1 MKSEGT
7 VLLTSGEVF
16 AGFTIEKML
25 GQGGMGSVYL
35 ARHPRLPRQ
44 TALKLLN
51 RELFTD
57 VEVRA
62 RFEREA
68 DLAAQL
74 DHPNIVQVYDRGT
87 EDDQLWISM
96 QYVDGVDAAT
106 VNPQSLPP
114 ERAVQIIEGV
124 ADALDYAH
132 GMGVLHRDVKPAN
145 IMLARSGG
153 GNRERVFLTD
163 FGIARLREDSTHL
176 TQTGMFTATLAYAS
190 PEQMTG
196 AHLDHRS
203 DQYSLACAL
212 FWLLT
217 GIAPF
222 DAPAPADIIRGH
234 LQLPPPS
241 AAARR
246 AGLSP
251 AVDAVIAVAM
261 AKRPDHRFASCA
273 DFAAAARQALSGQ
286 VPPLPYTPAPTVVAQ
301 PPSQGAYQAAPPS
314 QGAYQAAPT
323 YVPQA
328 AAAGSVEWKQYGPS
342 SPAGQQFSA
351 AGYVDAPPGAGTP
364 YPSGGYQD
372 AASVAAQPYSGGYQD
387 APPTAGAGQ
396 SFPGGGGYG
405 PPNSGAGQSFPPQG
419 PPPMAY
425 APAAG
430 YPMPPQR
437 RSNTALIVVI
447 ALIVIVVLVVAGVVI
462 AQVTSSDSSSP
473 SDPGKPPAAVAST
486 DADALAKAFPKILP
500 QGVDTKYGVGS
511 GKGYQDKTCFL
522 GTGKAGKKV
531 SSEDGV
537 PDFANWET
545 AWNCWG
551 VPIDQPD
558 FTAIAFKS
566 AEDAKAAAR
575 ALPSNTKASESAN
588 GKQYTTYR
596 WQKKDSGLPDGYLV
610 VSFENDP
617 ARANYLFFAQVSI
630 TDSLPDSGFGLTQ
643 QKFKAWFT
651 SLPL

>member
-1 MKSEGT
+1 M
-7 VLLTSGEVF
+7 LLDSGAVF
-16 AGFTIEKML
+16 AGFTIEKLL

-74 DHPNIVQVYDRGT
+74 DHPNIVAVYDRGT
-87 EDDQLWISM
+87 EDEQLWISM

-124 ADALDYAH
+124 ASALDYAH

-145 IMLARSGG
+145 IMLARAVGG
-153 GNRERVFLTD
+153 HGERVFLTD

-212 FWLLT
+212 YWLLT
-217 GIAPF
+217 GVAPF

-251 AVDAVIAVAM
+251 ALDAVIAKAM
-261 AKRPDHRFASCA
+261 AKRPDDRYVSCAEFAS
-273 DFAAAARQALSGQ
+273 AARRAL
-286 VPPLPYTPAPTVVAQ
+286 TEPAPTVVVAQYQPQPAPTVLAQ
-301 PPSQGAYQAAPPS
+301 PAYPGPEASP
-314 QGAYQAAPT
+314 PT
-323 YVPQA
+323 YVPTA
-328 AAAGSVEWKQYGPS
+328 SAPGYTAPPQYNPS
-342 SPAGQQFSA
+342 PMSGQQFSA
-351 AGYVDAPPGAGTP
+351 ANGYAAPAQPNYPAAPPHSAPTP
-364 YPSGGYQD
+364 PIGYPPHQPSYPS
-372 AASVAAQPYSGGYQD
+372 
-387 APPTAGAGQ
+387 
-396 SFPGGGGYG
+396 
-405 PPNSGAGQSFPPQG
+405 QG
-419 PPPMAY
+419 
-425 APAAG
+425 
-430 YPMPPQR
+430 
-437 RSNTALIVVI
+437 RSNTGLIVTIV
-447 ALIVIVVLVVAGVVI
+447 LVIVALLIGIGVVVAKVGFSNSASPLDI
-462 AQVTSSDSSSP
+462 GTKTPSGP
-473 SDPGKPPAAVAST
+473 SD
-486 DADALAKAFPKILP
+486 ADKLAKAFPELLP
-500 QGVDTKYGVGS
+500 QGVDTKYDIGS
-511 GKGYQDKTCFL
+511 GPGYRGKTCFL
-522 GTGKAGKKV
+522 GTAKPGGKV
-531 SSEDGV
+531 SSANGV
-537 PDFANWET
+537 PDFPNWTT

-551 VPIDQPD
+551 TPIDEPD
-558 FTAIAFKS
+558 YVLIGFKS
-566 AEDAKAAAR
+566 ADDAR
-575 ALPSNTKASESAN
+575 AAVRDLPSNTSATERNNGES
-588 GKQYTTYR
+588 YSTYR
-596 WQKKDSGLPDGYLV
+596 WQEGSGGLPDGYLV
-610 VSFENDP
+610 VEFDDP
-617 ARANYLFFAQVSI
+617 ARSNYLLFATVTL
-630 TDSLPDSGFGLTQ
+630 TDSMPTSGFGITSV
-643 QKFKAWFT
+643 KFKTWFAD
-651 SLPL
+651 LPL

>member
-1 MKSEGT
+1 M
-7 VLLTSGEVF
+7 LLDSGAVF
-16 AGFTIEKML
+16 AGFTIEKLL

-74 DHPNIVQVYDRGT
+74 DHPNIVAVYDRGT

-124 ADALDYAH
+124 ASALDYAH

-145 IMLARSGG
+145 IMLARAVGG
-153 GNRERVFLTD
+153 HGERVFLTD

-212 FWLLT
+212 YWLLT
-217 GIAPF
+217 GVAPF

-241 AAARR
+241 VASRR

-251 AVDAVIAVAM
+251 ALDAVIAKAM
-261 AKRPDHRFASCA
+261 AKRPDDRYVSCSE
-273 DFAAAARQALSGQ
+273 FAAAARRAL
-286 VPPLPYTPAPTVVAQ
+286 TAPAPTVLAAQYQPQPAPTVIAQ
-301 PPSQGAYQAAPPS
+301 PSYSAPEASP
-314 QGAYQAAPT
+314 PT
-323 YVPQA
+323 YVPAASAPAYTAPPQYNPNPSGGQHFPASDGYA
-328 AAAGSVEWKQYGPS
+328 AAAAQPS
-342 SPAGQQFSA
+342 YPAAPSYSAPTSPPI
-351 AGYVDAPPGAGTP
+351 GYPSHQPPG
-364 YPSGGYQD
+364 Y
-372 AASVAAQPYSGGYQD
+372 
-387 APPTAGAGQ
+387 
-396 SFPGGGGYG
+396 
-405 PPNSGAGQSFPPQG
+405 PPQG
-419 PPPMAY
+419 
-425 APAAG
+425 
-430 YPMPPQR
+430 
-437 RSNTALIVVI
+437 RSNTGLIVTI
-447 ALIVIVVLVVAGVVI
+447 GLVVVTLLVGIGVVV
-462 AQVTSSDSSSP
+462 AKVGFSDSATPLDLGTKTPAGP
-473 SDPGKPPAAVAST
+473 SG
-486 DADALAKAFPKILP
+486 ADKLATAFPELLP
-500 QGVDTKYGVGS
+500 QGVDTKYGIGS
-511 GKGYQDKTCFL
+511 GPGYRGKTCFL
-522 GTGKAGKKV
+522 STAKPGGKV
-531 SSEDGV
+531 SSANGV
-537 PDFANWET
+537 PDFPNWAT

-551 VPIDQPD
+551 TPIAEPD
-558 FTAIAFKS
+558 YVLIGFNS
-566 AEDAKAAAR
+566 PQDAR
-575 ALPSNTKASESAN
+575 AAVQDLPSNTSATERN
-588 GKQYTTYR
+588 SGKSYSTYR
-596 WQKKDSGLPDGYLV
+596 WQETGGGSPDGYLV
-610 VSFENDP
+610 VDFDDDP
-617 ARANYLFFAQVSI
+617 ARSSYLLFATVTL
-630 TDSLPDSGFGLTQ
+630 TDSNPSSGFGITTP
-643 QKFKAWFT
+643 KFKAWFAD
-651 SLPL
+651 LPL

>member
-1 MKSEGT
+1 M
-7 VLLTSGEVF
+7 LTSGEVF
-16 AGFTIEKML
+16 AGFTIEKLL

-106 VNPQSLPP
+106 VNPQNLPP

-145 IMLARSGG
+145 IMLARSS

-212 FWLLT
+212 YWLLT
-217 GIAPF
+217 GVAPF

-246 AGLSP
+246 AGVTP
-251 AVDAVIAVAM
+251 ALDTVLAVAM
-261 AKRPDHRFASCA
+261 AKRPDQRFASCA
-273 DFAAAARQALSGQ
+273 DFAAAARLALTTNTP
-286 VPPLPYTPAPTVVAQ
+286 PPLPYTPPAPTALAQ
-301 PPSQGAYQAAPPS
+301 PPMPSQGAYQAA
-314 QGAYQAAPT
+314 QPT

-328 AAAGSVEWKQYGPS
+328 ADAAWKQQGQS
-342 SPAGQQFSA
+342 AFAGQQFA
-351 AGYVDAPPGAGTP
+351 
-364 YPSGGYQD
+364 SGGYQD
-372 AASVAAQPYSGGYQD
+372 AVPV
-387 APPTAGAGQ
+387 AGQ
-396 SFPGGGGYG
+396 SFPSAGYQDVPPNAGVGQPLPPGYG
-405 PPNSGAGQSFPPQG
+405 PPNSGVAQSFPPPA
-419 PPPMAY
+419 PPPMGY
-425 APAAG
+425 AQATG

-437 RSNTALIVVI
+437 RSNTGLLVGI
-447 ALIVIVVLVVAGVVI
+447 ALVGIVVLVVAGVVI
-462 AQVTSSDSSSP
+462 AKLTSSDSSSP
-473 SDPGKPPAAVAST
+473 TDQAKPPTAAAAATT

-522 GTGKAGKKV
+522 GTAKPGKKV
-531 SSEDGV
+531 SSSAGV

-545 AWNCWG
+545 VWNCWG
-551 VPIDQPD
+551 VPINQPD

-566 AEDAKAAAR
+566 AEDAQAAAR
-575 ALPSNTKASESAN
+575 DLPSNTKASETAN
-588 GKQYTTYR
+588 GKPYTTYR
-596 WQKKDSGLPDGYLV
+596 WQQKDSGLPDGYLV
-610 VSFENDP
+610 VSFDNDP
-617 ARANYLFFAQVSI
+617 ARANYLFFAQVTI
-630 TDSLPDSGFGLTQ
+630 TDSMPDSGFGLTQ
-643 QKFKAWFT
+643 QKFKAWLA